1 MSPAVPAPAGRLT
14 GTCSDCGKVFWV
26 DQGHSCSG
34 RSCAC
39 AAELADLRAQLDELR
54 SDMGALDR
62 GLVRVGKTASRGL
75 KLATDIKDGVDD
87 VHRRL
92 LASRTAQL
100 TPEQRRAQFK
110 LVRGDAA

>member
-1 MSPAVPAPAGRLT
+1 MTSPASGPLT
-14 GTCSDCGKVFWV
+14 AVCSDCGSVFFA

-34 RSCAC
+34 RSCAGC
-39 AAELADLRAQLDELR
+39 ATLAAELAQLREDVA
-54 SDMGALDR
+54 ALDR
-62 GLVRVGKTASRGL
+62 GLVAAAGIAGKGL

-100 TPEQRRAQFK
+100 TPEQRRAQFE
-110 LVRGDAA
+110 LIRGDAA